1 MAFRD
6 SSNDNPAM
14 SKSTKDIRKQIL
26 DTARVHLRR
35 FGGQKMTV
43 VEIARSLG
51 MSHANV
57 YRFFRGKTGI
67 LDALVDEW
75 LAKVESFF
83 APLMARPS
91 SAAERIESIVLELH
105 RARREKL
112 KKDAKF
118 YEAFV
123 RLIATRPEAVAER
136 EKRVFE
142 VFRKLISEGVAA
154 GEFPK
159 LDCNKAATALED
171 ATGIF
176 LHPLMIPAI
185 LNEMTEDRA
194 RQVVRYLLAGFAG
207 AGAKGSNRKT
217 TK

>member
-1 MAFRD
+1 
-6 SSNDNPAM
+6 M
-14 SKSTKDIRKQIL
+14 SKTIKDIRKQIL
-26 DTARVHLRR
+26 ETARVHLRR

-57 YRFFRGKTGI
+57 YRFFKGKTAI
-67 LDALVDEW
+67 MDALMDEW
-75 LAKVESFF
+75 LAKVEAFF
-83 APLMARPS
+83 FPIVKRRA

-136 EKRVFE
+136 ERRVFE
-142 VFRKLISEGVAA
+142 VFRKLIGEGVAA

-185 LNEMTEDRA
+185 LNDVTEARA
-194 RQVVRYLLAGFAG
+194 RRVVRYLLAGFAG
-207 AGAKGSNRKT
+207 SGAKSSNRKT
-217 TK
+217 AK